1 MSKNSTHTLS
11 LKSQMI
17 PLAKLAYAEIKL
29 LVIASIALLISA
41 GINLLYPKLMGS
53 IIDDLTRGMELN
65 SAIQDHLNQWL
76 LTLTILFLIMGVAT
90 TIRSYCFTLA
100 GEKIVINLRAQVFA
114 HLTQQ
119 EQAFFDQSHSGQWIT
134 RLTDDTAKIQ
144 RAVTVNL
151 SMLLRYLIAVIGS
164 LGILFS
170 ISSSLT
176 LIMLLMIPCIAIAST
191 LYGLALRT
199 LSKKVQSAL
208 ADSGSIASEV
218 LGNIRTVHAFQQE
231 KYEQKRYRVALDQLF
246 ELARKRAY
254 LGAYFQGGVSFVSYV
269 SIAVVIWYG
278 GRLMV
283 MGEITLGDLT
293 SFLLYTLTLAFS
305 LSALSG
311 LWEDL
316 SKALG
321 ASEDLFTFLQ
331 RTNGIKSGV
340 LTPTITDYSI
350 HFHNVSFAY
359 PSRNESLVLRDLNL
373 TIQHGETVAI
383 VGSSGAGKS
392 TLTYLLQRA
401 YDPTKGHIS
410 LADHPFESLDLDYL
424 RSHMALVAQEPLLFA
439 TTLYE
444 NILYGNPM
452 ATIDQVQQAARY
464 AFAHDF
470 IMSFADGYQTQVG
483 ERGIRLSG
491 GQKQRIAI
499 ARAILKDPKLLLLD
513 EATSALDS
521 ESEYYVQQAL
531 NHVMNKRT
539 CLVIAHRLATVKE
552 ADRIIVLSEGKV
564 RAVGTHEHLMKSK
577 DHTYASWVEQQ
588 SLVTHVQDFS
598 KSKQ

>member
-1 MSKNSTHTLS
+1 MSKDSTHTLS
-11 LKSQMI
+11 LKSQII

-100 GEKIVINLRAQVFA
+100 GEKIVINLRAKVFA

-134 RLTDDTAKIQ
+134 RLADDTAKIQ

-176 LIMLLMIPCIAIAST
+176 LIMLLMIPCITIAST

-199 LSKKVQSAL
+199 LSKKVQRAL

-218 LGNIRTVHAFQQE
+218 LGNIRTVHSFQQE
-231 KYEQKRYRVALDQLF
+231 GYEQKRYRGALDQLF

-269 SIAVVIWYG
+269 SIAIVIWYG

-331 RTNGIKSGV
+331 RSNNIKSGS
-340 LTPTITDYSI
+340 LTPKITDYSI

-359 PSRNESLVLRDLNL
+359 PSRSESLVLQDLNL

-401 YDPTKGHIS
+401 YDPTKGYIS
-410 LADHPFESLDLDYL
+410 LADHSFESLDLDYL

-452 ATIDQVQQAARY
+452 ADMNQVQQAARY

-499 ARAILKDPKLLLLD
+499 ARAILKNPKFLLLD

-552 ADRIIVLSEGKV
+552 VDRIIVLSEGKV
-564 RAVGTHEHLMKSK
+564 SAVGTHEYLMKSK
-577 DHTYASWVEQQ
+577 DHAYALWVEQQ

-598 KSKQ
+598 KIK